1 MPAERPRSRR
11 GRPSQP
17 APKTLP
23 LDLYDY
29 DNDPPPRR
37 GVLRDMPLLGPD
49 GQALRVTDDWPDDIP
64 VTEAEIEVFERW
76 FGDVFEELLNPPKP
90 KNAWHILSDFDKNK
104 P

>member
-1 MPAERPRSRR
+1 
-11 GRPSQP
+11 
-17 APKTLP
+17 
-23 LDLYDY
+23 
-29 DNDPPPRR
+29 
-37 GVLRDMPLLGPD
+37 MPLLGPD